1 MHLWSVTSLS
11 SLLLVCLNPS
21 DPTLTVE
28 NIGPIMEMVEDW
40 RKVGIPDA
48 IQERIIEHHTT
59 DKEQSCA
66 AREWWVHTY
75 PSPSWNSLANTLYY
89 NGEDKVLEKMAQ
101 YLPKGAYIERGYYSS
116 VNCLSSSAYQLLLV

>member
-1 MHLWSVTSLS
+1 
-11 SLLLVCLNPS
+11 
-21 DPTLTVE
+21 
-28 NIGPIMEMVEDW
+28 MEMVEDW

-66 AREWWVHTY
+66 AGEWWVHTY
-75 PSPSWNSLANTLYY
+75 PYPSWNSLANTLYY

-101 YLPKGAYIERGYYSS
+101 YLPKGAYMGEGIT
-116 VNCLSSSAYQLLLV
+116 VV